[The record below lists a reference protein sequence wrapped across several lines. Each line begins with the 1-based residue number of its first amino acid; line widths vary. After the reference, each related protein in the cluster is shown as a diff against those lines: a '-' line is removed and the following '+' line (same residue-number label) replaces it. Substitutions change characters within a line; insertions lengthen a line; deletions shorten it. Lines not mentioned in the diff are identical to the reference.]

1 MAGGNAVHGR
11 PPRSAYEHQL
21 PSRRRAAAGC
31 TSCHAPAAAATGRH
45 PVTATATAGCASIGR
60 PGVVPRRMCCC
71 VLPMVAGVTCLSQSP
86 PPCTFLSM
94 CSCARITFSSNPH
107 RIFLMDMACRR
118 VGAKKRSSRSTADCV
133 EICLPSPVRVL
144 MPAGLA
150 DSSGS
155 HIIGASCSFVWDG
168 ARSTGA
174 VLRSEPRLQMTWNGA
189 SPKLM

>member
-1 MAGGNAVHGR
+1 
-11 PPRSAYEHQL
+11 
-21 PSRRRAAAGC
+21 
-31 TSCHAPAAAATGRH
+31 
-45 PVTATATAGCASIGR
+45 
-60 PGVVPRRMCCC
+60 
-71 VLPMVAGVTCLSQSP
+71 
-86 PPCTFLSM
+86 
-94 CSCARITFSSNPH
+94 
-107 RIFLMDMACRR
+107 MDMACRR